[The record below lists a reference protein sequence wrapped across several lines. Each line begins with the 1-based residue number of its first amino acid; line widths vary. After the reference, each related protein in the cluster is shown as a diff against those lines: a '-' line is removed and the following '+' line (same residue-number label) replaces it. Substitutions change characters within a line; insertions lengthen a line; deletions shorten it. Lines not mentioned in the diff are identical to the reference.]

1 MIKGIPVVI
10 HERVQTGTDRF
21 NAPVYEERETTVQ
34 NVLITP
40 TSAEE
45 IVSELQLYGKRSVYE
60 LSIPKGDTH
69 EWEGRRISF
78 FGQTYQ
84 AFGPEREYIEELVP
98 GPWNKKVKVE
108 RIE

>member
-21 NAPVYEERETTVQ
+21 NAPMYEERETTVQ
-34 NVLITP
+34 NVLVTP

-60 LSIPKGDTH
+60 LSIPKGDVH
-69 EWEGRRISF
+69 EWAGRRISF
-78 FGQTYQ
+78 FGQTFQ
-84 AFGPEREYIEELVP
+84 AFGPTREYIDTLVP